1 LDFYQGKVLRIDLS
15 KSTVVV
21 EPLNMEWAQL
31 YVGGKGLM
39 LRYLWDLT
47 EPGMDPW
54 SPENPFIVATGPF
67 AGTNVSTCSR
77 VVVGGKSPATG
88 TMLDSYM
95 GGSFGSILKFAGYDM
110 VIVQGQAPQ
119 LSTVLI
125 KDGFVVISPCPN
137 YAGMKTSEIE
147 EALRNDFDPKMTAI
161 SIGPAGE
168 SKLPWACISNDQYH
182 KAGRGGTG
190 ALLGSKNVKAIAVAG
205 TGTVTVGDPKAFL
218 DDIERIDTEYILT
231 DDNYWVHE
239 EGTPILVAVM
249 SDGGLTPVR
258 NFSEGTNPD
267 VEKVNS
273 EAFQKIRVKKRA
285 CYQCTLGCRN
295 FHRVAGV
302 EGEGP
307 EYETIALC
315 GANVGVSDM
324 AALMKFN
331 HECDEWGLDTIS
343 TGNVLGLAMDMTEKG
358 IHDFGVRFGDLDAY
372 IKVPEQL
379 ATRSG
384 IGAELALG
392 TRALADKYDCPELAM
407 HSKGLEMPGYD
418 PRGAFGMSIAYAS
431 SDRGA
436 CHMRSF
442 PPAAEVVEGSMPPD
456 TLDTSKVT
464 FNIDF
469 QNHYA
474 FKFCGIWCDFWAI
487 DYNQMTQ
494 LMKHLWKRDVS
505 EEELAVVGD
514 RVWNLGRLYNLR
526 EGIEKKDDFVPK
538 AMLEKPFTTG
548 VSAGKVIGSEPF
560 AKVMDEYYA
569 ARGWDAE
576 AVPTEEKL
584 QQLGIDV
591 RLPVDKG

>member
-1 LDFYQGKVLRIDLS
+1 
-15 KSTVVV
+15 
-21 EPLNMEWAQL
+21 
-31 YVGGKGLM
+31 
-39 LRYLWDLT
+39 
-47 EPGMDPW
+47 MDPW

-110 VIVQGQAPQ
+110 VIVRGKAPE

-125 KDGFVVISPCPN
+125 KDDVVSIAPCAQ

-147 EALRNDFDPKMTAI
+147 AALRADFDAKMTAI

-168 SKLPWACISNDQYH
+168 SLVPWACISNDQYH

-205 TGTVTVGDPKAFL
+205 TGTVTVGDPRAFL

-239 EGTPILVAVM
+239 EGTPVLVALT
-249 SDGGLTPVR
+249 SGGGCQPVR
-258 NFSEGTNPD
+258 NYSEGTNPD
-267 VEKVNS
+267 VASIDS

-285 CYQCTLGCRN
+285 CYQCTLACRN
-295 FHRVAGV
+295 FHRVEGA

-315 GANVGVSDM
+315 GANVGVADIN
-324 AALMKFN
+324 ALMKFN
-331 HECDEWGLDTIS
+331 SECDEWGLDTIS

-358 IHDFGVRFGDLDAY
+358 VHDFGVRFGDLEGY
-372 IKVPEQL
+372 RKIPEQL

-392 TRALADKYDCPELAM
+392 ARALADKYGCPELAM
-407 HSKGLEMPGYD
+407 QSKGLEMPGYD
-418 PRGAFGMSIAYAS
+418 PRGSFGMALAYAS

-442 PPAAEVVEGSMPPD
+442 PIGAEVVEGAMPPD
-456 TLDTSKVT
+456 TLDTSKVVW
-464 FNIDF
+464 NIDF

-494 LMKHLWKRDVS
+494 LMKHLWKREVS
-505 EEELAVVGD
+505 EDELAVIGE
-514 RVWNLGRLYNLR
+514 RVWNLGRLYNVR
-526 EGIEKKDDFVPK
+526 EGIQKNDDYVPK
-538 AMLEKPFTTG
+538 AMLRRRSRQASRPARRSAAS
-548 VSAGKVIGSEPF
+548 VSRRSWTSTMRCAAGTRAPCPPKRSSSNSGSTCGCPSTIAERSQ
-560 AKVMDEYYA
+560 DA
-569 ARGWDAE
+569 ARNDQRQE
-576 AVPTEEKL
+576 VH
-584 QQLGIDV
+584 
-591 RLPVDKG
+591 RLPHV